1 MGDGAGLGTRH
12 RNSPVLNTHTIPQHY
27 RPIRRTGPSGYPV
40 WRSEPERAPSGRLTQ
55 TFYPNEYTAQIEMAD
70 MHMRP
75 DAVTGRPGRTY
86 RFYTG

>member
-1 MGDGAGLGTRH
+1 V
-12 RNSPVLNTHTIPQHY
+12 N
-27 RPIRRTGPSGYPV
+27 
-40 WRSEPERAPSGRLTQ
+40 PSGRLTQ

>member
-1 MGDGAGLGTRH
+1 MLIVP
-12 RNSPVLNTHTIPQHY
+12 SSTHTQSHNI
-27 RPIRRTGPSGYPV
+27 SGQSGGQALADILFGEV
-40 WRSEPERAPSGRLTQ
+40 NPSGRLTQ
-55 TFYPNEYTAQIEMAD
+55 TFYPDEYTAQIEMAD